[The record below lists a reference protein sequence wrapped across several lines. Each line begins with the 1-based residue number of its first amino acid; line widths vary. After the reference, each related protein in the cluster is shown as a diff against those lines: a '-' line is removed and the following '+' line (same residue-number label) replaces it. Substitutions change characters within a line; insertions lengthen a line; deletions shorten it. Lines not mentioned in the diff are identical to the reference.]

1 MPKPKIT
8 KPTKQDLQI
17 TELTADLQR
26 VQADFINYRQRT
38 EADRT
43 RLVQVGK
50 EQAIIALLPV
60 LDNIERA
67 VAHEPKDI
75 KNHQWVKGV
84 TAIAKQLDGQFET
97 IGLKKICDRGKPFD
111 PNKHEAVLMEDGD
124 GEQEVVAEVLQPGY
138 QFGDTIIR
146 PAMVKVIRK

>member
-1 MPKPKIT
+1 MPKPKNI
-8 KPTKQDLQI
+8 KPSQQDERLA
-17 TELTADLQR
+17 ELTADLQR
-26 VQADFINYRQRT
+26 VQADFINYRQRV
-38 EADRT
+38 EADRI
-43 RLVQVGK
+43 RLVQAGK

-67 VAHEPKDI
+67 VDHEPKDI

-97 IGLKKICDRGKPFD
+97 IGLKKICDIGEPFD
-111 PNKHEAVLMEDGD
+111 PSRHEAVLMEDGD
-124 GEQEVVAEVLQPGY
+124 GELEVVAEVLQSGY

-146 PAMVKVIRK
+146 PAMVKVTRK